1 MQNKAGLC
9 SVSFAHLRLWFLKS
23 TVELL
28 APRQKEKK
36 RNHTDVAA
44 KPLGV
49 LIGAEGPLFVC
60 FFFRSGTTFFKK
72 CAK

>member
-28 APRQKEKK
+28 APRQKKKK

-49 LIGAEGPLFVC
+49 LIGAEGRCLFVFC
-60 FFFRSGTTFFKK
+60 FFLSRWNNLF
-72 CAK
+72 

>member
-28 APRQKEKK
+28 APRQKKKEKPHG
-36 RNHTDVAA
+36 RRCETARCSNRRGGPMFVRF
-44 KPLGV
+44 V
-49 LIGAEGPLFVC
+49 L
-60 FFFRSGTTFFKK
+60 FFRGGMIFF
-72 CAK
+72 